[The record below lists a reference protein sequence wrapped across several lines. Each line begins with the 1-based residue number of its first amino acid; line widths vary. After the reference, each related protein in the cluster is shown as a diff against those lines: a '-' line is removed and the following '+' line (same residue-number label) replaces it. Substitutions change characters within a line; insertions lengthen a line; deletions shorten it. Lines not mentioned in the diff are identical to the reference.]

1 LSTPQV
7 TGRSTPGGDALSTAE
22 TAESTPPAA
31 ERSPLRVAAAQ
42 ILTGADPVANLAGAV
57 EAVRC
62 AADAGAALVALPE
75 ATLAA
80 FGSDL
85 RAVAEPLDG
94 PFATGLRK
102 VAEETGVV
110 VVAGLFEPSADGRV
124 YNTLLA
130 TGPGVEASYR
140 KIHLYDAFG
149 SRESDLVAP
158 GKELVTFELEGL
170 TVGLATCYDLRFA
183 DQFSALGRLGAQLVV
198 VPASW
203 GAGPGKEEQWDLLTR
218 ARASDAQAWLLACDQ
233 AWTPPSGTDPLGIG
247 RSVLADPLGRVNAR
261 LGSETGLLLGT
272 VDAELAAATR
282 QRVPI
287 L

>member
-1 LSTPQV
+1 MTI
-7 TGRSTPGGDALSTAE
+7 
-22 TAESTPPAA
+22 
-31 ERSPLRVAAAQ
+31 LRVAAVQLVA
-42 ILTGADPVANLAGAV
+42 GADPAANLQTAT
-57 EAVRC
+57 EAVRR
-62 AADAGAALVALPE
+62 AADAGAELVALPE

-102 VAEETGVV
+102 LAADLGVV
-110 VVAGLFEPSADGRV
+110 VVAGLFEPADDGRV
-124 YNTLLA
+124 HNTLLA
-130 TGPGVEASYR
+130 TGPGVEAAYR

-158 GKELVTFELEGL
+158 GKDLVTITVRDA

-183 DQFSALGRLGAQLVV
+183 DQFRALGRAGAELVV

-233 AWTPPSGTDPLGIG
+233 AWVPPVGTDPLGIG
-247 RSVLADPLGRVNAR
+247 RSVLTDPTGRVHTR
-261 LGSETGLLLGT
+261 LG
-272 VDAELAAATR
+272 ATPAILHAIIDTADVEAVR
-282 QRVPI
+282 TRVPVI
-287 L
+287 TSTAPTLT

>member
-1 LSTPQV
+1 MT
-7 TGRSTPGGDALSTAE
+7 ALST
-22 TAESTPPAA
+22 
-31 ERSPLRVAAAQ
+31 LRVAAAQ
-42 ILTGADPVANLAGAV
+42 ILTTADPVANLAVAV
-57 EAVRC
+57 DAVRRA
-62 AADAGAALVALPE
+62 AADGASLVALPE

-110 VVAGLFEPSADGRV
+110 VVAGMFEPAEDGRV
-124 YNTLLA
+124 HNTLLA

-158 GKELVTFELEGL
+158 GKELVAFEVQGV

-183 DQFSALGRLGAQLVV
+183 DQFTALGRLGAQLIV

-233 AWTPPSGTDPLGIG
+233 AWTPPVGTDPLGIG
-247 RSVLADPLGRVNAR
+247 RSVLADPLGRVSAR
-261 LGSETGLLLGT
+261 LGSESGLLLGT
-272 VDAELAAATR
+272 VDTELAATTR
-282 QRVPI
+282 QRVPV

>member
-1 LSTPQV
+1 MTL
-7 TGRSTPGGDALSTAE
+7 
-22 TAESTPPAA
+22 
-31 ERSPLRVAAAQ
+31 LRVAAAQ
-42 ILTGADPVANLAGAV
+42 LSAGPSPDANLAAAV
-57 EAVRC
+57 DAVRR
-62 AADAGAALVALPE
+62 AAEGGAELVALPE
-75 ATLAA
+75 ATLAC

-102 VAEETGVV
+102 VAADLGVV
-110 VVAGLFEPSADGRV
+110 VIAGLFEPADDGRV
-124 YNTLLA
+124 HNTLLA

-158 GKELVTFELEGL
+158 GNELVSFGFGGV

-183 DQFSALGRLGAQLVV
+183 DQFTSLGRLGAELVV

-218 ARASDAQAWLLACDQ
+218 ARAADAQAWLLACDQ
-233 AWTPPSGTDPLGIG
+233 AYVPPVGTDPLGIG
-247 RSVLADPLGRVNAR
+247 RSSLTTPLGQTHTR
-261 LGSETGLLLGT
+261 LSALPEILHGT
-272 VDAELAAATR
+272 IDTELVAAVRA
-282 QRVPI
+282 RVPI